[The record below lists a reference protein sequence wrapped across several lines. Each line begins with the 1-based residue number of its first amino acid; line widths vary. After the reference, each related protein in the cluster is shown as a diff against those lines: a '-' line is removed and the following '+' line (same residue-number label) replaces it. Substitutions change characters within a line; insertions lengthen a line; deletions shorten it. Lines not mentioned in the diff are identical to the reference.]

1 MKKIACSRLESK
13 DVVLLF
19 RSMKM
24 ERVAETYKDKFV
36 VRTSEHGEEVLLLLN
51 VSSQAFCSESMS
63 NDVLVF
69 WQDDLF
75 LFREFMSNDVLVFWQ
90 DTRVSSSLK
99 LPWYTMKKGS
109 GSFREHIR
117 LPFGGILG
125 CRFRRHWLVT
135 EANDEWSIE
144 WISQLN
150 ELTKILKAA
159 DGDW

>member
-51 VSSQAFCSESMS
+51 
-63 NDVLVF
+63 
-69 WQDDLF
+69 
-75 LFREFMSNDVLVFWQ
+75 

>member
-1 MKKIACSRLESK
+1 
-13 DVVLLF
+13 
-19 RSMKM
+19 MKM
-24 ERVAETYKDKFV
+24 ERVAETYKAKFV
-36 VRTSEHGEEVLLLLN
+36 
-51 VSSQAFCSESMS
+51 
-63 NDVLVF
+63 
-69 WQDDLF
+69 DDLF

-135 EANDEWSIE
+135 KGR
-144 WISQLN
+144 ISLYM
-150 ELTKILKAA
+150 
-159 DGDW
+159 